1 MRDIASLF
9 DMAAT
14 TVVTIRKDKD
24 KIIASAKNA
33 TPLSAKIVTKHRPAI
48 MEDMERLLSLWV
60 DDMSFSFL
68 YFVRTSIILMYCM

>member
-1 MRDIASLF
+1 MRVRDIASLF

-33 TPLSAKIVTKHRPAI
+33 TPLSDETPACYN
-48 MEDMERLLSLWV
+48 ERHGEAV
-60 DDMSFSFL
+60 V
-68 YFVRTSIILMYCM
+68 FVGG